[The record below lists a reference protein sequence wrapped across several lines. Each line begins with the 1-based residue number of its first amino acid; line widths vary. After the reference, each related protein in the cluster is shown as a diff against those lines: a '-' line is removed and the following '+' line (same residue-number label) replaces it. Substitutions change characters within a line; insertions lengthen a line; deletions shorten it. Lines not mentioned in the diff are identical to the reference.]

1 MDHKSPFR
9 PSNLHLEQQFW
20 SEGFN
25 RIMGLDEAG
34 RGCLAGPV
42 VAAGV
47 VLPIGQT
54 IEGVTDSKALTPK
67 QRDEYYDQ
75 IYATATVVR
84 VWSQPVEVIEELNIL
99 HASLDAMR
107 HCAEDEDP
115 APDLLLVDGNQR
127 VPTLIPQQTIIK
139 GDAKSASIAAAS
151 IIAKVTRDRLME
163 QLSNQYPAY
172 DWATNKGYPTRAHR
186 EAIATHGI
194 TPHHR
199 PSFRLTR

>member
-1 MDHKSPFR
+1 MDHQSTFMS
-9 PSNLHLEQQFW
+9 SNLHLEQQFW
-20 SEGFN
+20 DEGFN

-47 VLPIGQT
+47 VLPMGQS
-54 IEGVTDSKALTPK
+54 IDGVTDSKALSPNK
-67 QRDEYYDQ
+67 REEYYDQ
-75 IYATATVVR
+75 IYLHALDVR
-84 VWSQPVEVIEELNIL
+84 VWAQPVEVIEELNIL

-107 HCAEDEDP
+107 HCAEEANP
-115 APDLLLVDGNQR
+115 IPDLLLVDGNQR
-127 VPTLIPQQTIIK
+127 VPTLIPQQTIVK

-163 QLSNQYPAY
+163 QLSKQYPAY
-172 DWATNKGYPTRAHR
+172 DWATNKGYPTQAHR
-186 EAIATHGI
+186 DAIATHGI

>member
-1 MDHKSPFR
+1 MDHGLPSET
-9 PSNLHLEQQFW
+9 SNLHLEQQFW

-47 VLPIGQT
+47 VLPIGQS
-54 IEGVTDSKALTPK
+54 IEGVTDSKALSSSK
-67 QRDEYYDQ
+67 RDEYFDQ
-75 IYATATVVR
+75 ITLSALDVR
-84 VWSQPVEVIEELNIL
+84 VWVQPVEVIEELNIL

-107 HCAEDEDP
+107 HCAEEANP
-115 APDLLLVDGNQR
+115 IPDLLLVDGNQR
-127 VPTLIPQQTIIK
+127 VPTLIPQQTIVK

-163 QLSNQYPAY
+163 QLSSQYPAY
-172 DWATNKGYPTRAHR
+172 DWATNKGYPTQAHR
-186 EAIATHGI
+186 EAIANHGI

-199 PSFRLTR
+199 PSFRLVR

>member
-1 MDHKSPFR
+1 MS
-9 PSNLHLEQQFW
+9 SNLNLEQQFW
-20 SEGFN
+20 DEGFN

-47 VLPIGQT
+47 VLPMGQS
-54 IEGVTDSKALTPK
+54 IDGVTDSKALSPNK
-67 QRDEYYDQ
+67 REEYYDQ
-75 IYATATVVR
+75 IYLHALDVR
-84 VWSQPVEVIEELNIL
+84 VWAQPVEVIEELNIL

-107 HCAEDEDP
+107 HCAEEANP
-115 APDLLLVDGNQR
+115 IPDLLLVDGNQR
-127 VPTLIPQQTIIK
+127 VPTLIPQQTIVK

-163 QLSNQYPAY
+163 QLSKQYPAY
-172 DWATNKGYPTRAHR
+172 DWATNKGYPTQAHR
-186 EAIATHGI
+186 DAIATHGI